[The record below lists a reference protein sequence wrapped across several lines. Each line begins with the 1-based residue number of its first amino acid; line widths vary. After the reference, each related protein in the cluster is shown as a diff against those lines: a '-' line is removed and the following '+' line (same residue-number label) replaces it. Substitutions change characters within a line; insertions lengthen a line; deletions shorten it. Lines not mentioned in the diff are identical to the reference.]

1 MFNIPHWKYNV
12 DPKSYDRD
20 IILKEIE
27 HNYNIDNHRNEW
39 DGNNPLQSDLHH
51 SNKDP
56 DNPKFKKINYKS
68 IIPVYHKLFDNF
80 CKTLKLKSSFT
91 YTFQITN
98 YTAMKSGQYMRPHN
112 HVGDSDFTCIHYIKY
127 NKDKHQSTLFH
138 NANHWADDYQYL
150 RPIFYS
156 KLDPLNE
163 EHSYLNKY
171 WKLPTEENDFI
182 ITPSALVH
190 EVPPFKSDE
199 LRVTL
204 VINLQIK

>member
-20 IILKEIE
+20 TILRDIE
-27 HNYNIDNHRNEW
+27 HNYSLDSDRNKW
-39 DGNNPLQSDLHH
+39 DGNNYLNSKLHH
-51 SNKDP
+51 SNKDIN
-56 DNPKFKKINYKS
+56 NPKFKKINYKS
-68 IIPVYHKLFDNF
+68 LVPVYHKIFDGF
-80 CKTLKLKSSFT
+80 CKTLELTS
-91 YTFQITN
+91 TFSYAFDITN

-112 HVGDSDFTCIHYIKY
+112 HIGDSDFTCIHYLKF
-127 NKDKHQSTLFH
+127 NPKKHQSTVFH

-150 RPIFYS
+150 RPTLYK
-156 KLDPLNE
+156 KLDINNE
-163 EHSYLNKY
+163 KHSYLLKY
-171 WKLPTEENDFI
+171 YKLPTEQDTFV
-182 ITPSALVH
+182 ITPSSLIH